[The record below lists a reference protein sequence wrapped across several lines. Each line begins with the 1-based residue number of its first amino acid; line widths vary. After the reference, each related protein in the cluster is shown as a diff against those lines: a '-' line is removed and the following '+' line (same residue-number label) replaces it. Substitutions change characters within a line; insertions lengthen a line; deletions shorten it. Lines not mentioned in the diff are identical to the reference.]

1 MNIDPPNEV
10 RVRDREIIRRLVPE
24 MIRRGHR
31 TYSQTLGQLALERI
45 MQIETLPPE
54 PVGPTEL
61 PVGTP
66 GPS

>member
-54 PVGPTEL
+54 DFGVGEL
-61 PVGTP
+61 PVGRP
-66 GPS
+66 GT